1 MCIYLSL
8 YLLVRIMHGV
18 YNAKLET
25 GYSSDAVVFPNCNTT
40 L

>member
-1 MCIYLSL
+1 MNK
-8 YLLVRIMHGV
+8 V

-25 GYSSDAVVFPNCNTT
+25 GYTSDAVVFPNCNKT